1 MDIYQILENLR
12 RVDEL
17 DLLAPRSTYFKMPN
31 GAWIQGDYRGTQGMT
46 GHGADDATAFTS
58 FNWVPHA
65 TVTTLGLDKKTGTPN
80 AMGGT
85 NPHELVPNQNIGG
98 NGPLSNRSVDVID
111 FAKAGPDDI
120 PASLKSKL
128 IQWVQKNPQKVD
140 ETEFPGY
147 WTGKMSAKQARGHMV
162 GDGGAAESIEQRL
175 QSKWKQHLEEFGADN
190 TGGTAGNST
199 TTATATANPTDPAA
213 NADTAVDAT
222 NIQKGLNKLKS
233 AGVDLP
239 TGVTQATQTVL
250 KGPGDV
256 QNTQDRQTTMA
267 LGNTIADLLQ
277 KGDPSSQNQL
287 AAMIQK
293 IEQSRKQQ

>member
-1 MDIYQILENLR
+1 MDIYKILENLR
-12 RVDEL
+12 RVEEAEVQTNQSKMAAAALQAGIAKHLEMYPAL
-17 DLLAPRSTYFKMPN
+17 DPQFGIVDRVQEIKPDGTFVMMPRSEPAAMAGVKKLLALGGGANFKVMP
-31 GAWIQGDYRGTQGMT
+31 GT
-46 GHGADDATAFTS
+46 
-58 FNWVPHA
+58 
-65 TVTTLGLDKKTGTPN
+65 
-80 AMGGT
+80 
-85 NPHELVPNQNIGG
+85 ELAE
-98 NGPLSNRSVDVID
+98 D
-111 FAKAGPDDI
+111 
-120 PASLKSKL
+120 
-128 IQWVQKNPQKVD
+128 
-140 ETEFPGY
+140 EFPGY

-199 TTATATANPTDPAA
+199 TTATANPTDPAA
-213 NADTAVDAT
+213 NADATVDAT

-256 QNTQDRQTTMA
+256 QNTQDKQTTMA